1 MSKGYSMSIL
11 TGLEEKVQTLV
22 LLSKRLKEE
31 QTVLKEENDSLKK
44 EILSLKSDNAEL
56 VDEVIRL
63 EAELKVV
70 QVCLEEETRTLSA
83 LHQEK
88 SAAKV
93 AVDDLIKSIDF
104 LVESEC
110 SQ

>member
-1 MSKGYSMSIL
+1 MSIL
-11 TGLEEKVQTLV
+11 LGLEEKVQTLV

-31 QTVLKEENDSLKK
+31 QVALSEENASLKT
-44 EILSLKSDNAEL
+44 EIASLKADNADL
-56 VDEVIRL
+56 VDEVMKL
-63 EAELKVV
+63 EAELKTV
-70 QVCLEEETRTLSA
+70 QTCLEEETRSLSA

-93 AVDDLIKSIDF
+93 AVDDLIKSITI